1 MTPTRPTPYTDYL
14 HQKYNRKYAA
24 ARIRDGVLFYLDG
37 EGNEIEKSEW
47 ERANPMPGL
56 IKLTKNE
63 NIDSTSKYIYE

>member
-14 HQKYNRKYAA
+14 HQKYNRMYAS
-24 ARIRDGVLFYLDG
+24 ARIRNGELFYLVNG
-37 EGNEIEKSEW
+37 AEVPKAEW
-47 ERANPMPGL
+47 EAANPMPGL